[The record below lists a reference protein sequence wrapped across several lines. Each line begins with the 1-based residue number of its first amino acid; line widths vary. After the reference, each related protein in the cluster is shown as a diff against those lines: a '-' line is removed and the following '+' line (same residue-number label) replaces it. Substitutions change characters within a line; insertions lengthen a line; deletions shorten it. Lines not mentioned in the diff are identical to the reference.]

1 MLQIWMKLMVCMLTM
16 MMLMTALMIKHMN
29 DHVDIVDDNDH
40 KNDTYT
46 EIGAVLGAGA
56 VCGV

>member
-1 MLQIWMKLMVCMLTM
+1 MVCMLTM
-16 MMLMTALMIKHMN
+16 MMSMTALMIKHMN